1 MKKSILFIFII
12 FSLTSVALD
21 YKDFGKLPFF
31 SNVTISPDGE
41 KIAALANIEG
51 KPYIVVTEFG
61 STNFNP
67 IASLKNEYDR
77 LEWIEWA
84 NNKKIIF
91 QTSKAEKARERT
103 FRVYDLNIIDSDG
116 SNFKIIEN
124 KSIYKDKQN
133 SYISKY
139 ESISLVDILEDE
151 ENKILVSNYDP
162 RERAVAIFEVNLKNN
177 RFKKIESPFT
187 DSDGDR
193 VTNFIVSEGKIQ
205 FADFYDSDEGI
216 AKVYYRPTKED
227 SWTEIYKANTED
239 LATDNFSVGGVDKKD
254 GNLFIY
260 SNFDSNFSYISKFNV
275 ETGKLSKP
283 IYSKKDHEI
292 VSLEVESGEIKMVC
306 YERFTRE
313 CDLFDPEENGIVKS
327 LKKSFPDHYINIS
340 SYSKDFSRF
349 IATIRNSNSPGK
361 YFGFDKKTGKSFF
374 ISSQFPQLE
383 NKVNSITKVIE
394 YKSRDDYQLYGF
406 LTLPQGVKNPPV
418 ILFPHGG
425 PTARDRIDYFDP
437 WLQAMVSQGYAV
449 FQPQFRGSAGWGK
462 DYQISGYRESGKKM
476 QNDMIDGFDY
486 VIQNYD
492 LDGKKA
498 CIVGAS
504 YGGYAALTG
513 SFQSQDKFKCF
524 VSIAGISDFTKLLR
538 SETFFR
544 GSAKMNKIMHGD
556 PFEDKEYLDS
566 VSAINYTD
574 IIKRPILLI
583 HGTYDTQVPH
593 NQSSMFYNKIK
604 NNNDSVE
611 YFEIPKATHYFDE
624 QGNRL
629 IMFREIERFLAENLN

>member
-1 MKKSILFIFII
+1 MKNLILFISII
-12 FSLTSVALD
+12 FSLHSFTLD

-31 SNVTISPDGE
+31 SNVTISPDGK
-41 KIAALANIEG
+41 KIAALANIES
-51 KPYIVVTEFG
+51 KPYIVVTDFG

-84 NNKKIIF
+84 NNEKIIF
-91 QTSKAEKARERT
+91 QSSKAEKARERI
-103 FRVYDLNIIDSDG
+103 FRVYDLNTIDSNG

-139 ESISLVDILEDE
+139 ESISLVDILEDD

-177 RFKKIESPFT
+177 RFKKIESPFI

-193 VTNFIVSEGKIQ
+193 ITNFIVSEGKIQ
-205 FADFYDSDEGI
+205 FADFYDSDEGV
-216 AKVYYRPTKED
+216 AKVFYRPKKED
-227 SWTEIYKANTED
+227 NWTEIYRASTED
-239 LATDNFSVGGVDKKD
+239 LATDDFYIGGIDRRD

-260 SNFDSNFSYISKFNV
+260 SNFDSNHSYISKFNV
-275 ETGKLSKP
+275 DTGQLSDP
-283 IYSKKDHEI
+283 IYSREDHEI
-292 VSLEVESGEIKMVC
+292 VAFEVEDGEIKMVC
-306 YERFTRE
+306 YERFSRD
-313 CDLFDPEENGIVKS
+313 CDLFDPEEKAIVRS
-327 LKKSFPDHYINIS
+327 LEKSFPGHYVNIS

-349 IATIRNSNSPGK
+349 IATIRNSNSPAK
-361 YFGFDKKTGKSFF
+361 YFAFDKNNGKSFF
-374 ISSQFPQLE
+374 ISSQYPQLE
-383 NKVNSITKVIE
+383 NKINSVTKVIE
-394 YKSRDDYQLYGF
+394 YKSRDGYQLYGF
-406 LTLPQGVKNPPV
+406 LTLPKGIKRPPI

-425 PTARDRIDYFDP
+425 PFARDRIDYFDP
-437 WLQAMVSQGYAV
+437 WLQAMVAQGYAV

-462 DYQISGYRESGKKM
+462 NYQVSGYKETGKKM

-486 VIQNYD
+486 VVNNYD
-492 LDGKKA
+492 LDNKKA
-498 CIVGAS
+498 CMVGAS

-524 VSIAGISDFTKLLR
+524 VSIAGISDFTKLIR

-544 GSAKMNKIMHGD
+544 GSPKMNDIMIGNAFD
-556 PFEDKEYLDS
+556 DKEYLDS
-566 VSAINYTD
+566 VSAINYAD
-574 IIKRPILLI
+574 KIKRPILLI

-593 NQSSMFYNKIK
+593 NQSELFYNKIK
-604 NNNDSVE
+604 NSNDGVE
-611 YFEIPKATHYFDE
+611 YFELPKATHYFDE
-624 QGNRL
+624 EGNRL